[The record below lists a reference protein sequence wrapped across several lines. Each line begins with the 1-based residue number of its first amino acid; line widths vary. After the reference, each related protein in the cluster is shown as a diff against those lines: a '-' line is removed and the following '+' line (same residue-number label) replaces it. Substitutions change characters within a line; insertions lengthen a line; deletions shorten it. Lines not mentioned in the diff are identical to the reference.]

1 MAFVKAEIDRQV
13 PSPSAREEEVH
24 AREERVAA
32 DEELLN
38 ARELRLSREHEE
50 LQQRLR
56 MLKAQEKA
64 FLEAEE
70 MFHARAALDEE
81 WLEQGMLNMEG

>member
-1 MAFVKAEIDRQV
+1 MAFAKAEIERQV

-38 ARELRLSREHEE
+38 AREVRVSRQHEE
-50 LQQRLR
+50 LQQRVR
-56 MLKAQEKA
+56 AFEAQEKA
-64 FLEAEE
+64 YLEAEE
-70 MFHARAALDEE
+70 MS
-81 WLEQGMLNMEG
+81 